1 MIQSNRTEENSGSN
15 GTERSEPMRD
25 KINSFIKYFRANRD
39 EIIKELLVGVILIII
54 DKILG

>member
-1 MIQSNRTEENSGSN
+1 
-15 GTERSEPMRD
+15 MRD